1 MDVNNPLAERAPV
14 GLRLQW
20 LTDPPGVVALTPRPD
35 HRLLVHAGAP
45 VRSACPDRGS
55 RYTRRRGDISIVPA
69 GETSVWEDMDAS
81 AMIAVH
87 LSPELLRIAARE
99 MGLDPARAGLEL
111 QHLVRDPQIAHVA
124 WALEA
129 ARRAGYPSGRLY
141 IDGLGIALAVH
152 LLGRYS
158 SRHTPR
164 RGLSSA
170 QQRRVIEFIETHLD
184 RDLSLARLA
193 HVAQVSVSHFKTLFR
208 RSTGVPP
215 HTFVMQRRVER
226 ARDLLQRGDQP
237 ASQVALAAGFSH
249 QSHMARCMRRH
260 LGITPSDVPRG

>member
-1 MDVNNPLAERAPV
+1 MDVNTRPAARAPV

-20 LTDPPGVVALTPRPD
+20 LTDRPGVVELTPRPD

-69 GETSVWEDMDAS
+69 GEASVWEDMDAS

-87 LSPELLRIAARE
+87 LSPELLRIAALE
-99 MGLDPARAGLEL
+99 MGLDPAHCGLEL
-111 QHLVRDPQIAHVA
+111 QHLVRDPQLTHIA

-129 ARRAGYPSGRLY
+129 ARRASYPSGRLY
-141 IDGLGIALAVH
+141 IDSLGIALAVH

-158 SRHTPR
+158 SPHTPR
-164 RGLSSA
+164 RGLSSV
-170 QQRRVIEFIETHLD
+170 QRRRVIEFIETHVD

-193 HVAQVSVSHFKTLFR
+193 HVAEVSVSHFKMLFR

-215 HTFVMQRRVER
+215 HTYVMQRRVER
-226 ARDLLQRGDQP
+226 ARDLLQRSDLP

-249 QSHMARCMRRH
+249 QSHMARCMRRY
-260 LGITPSDVPRG
+260 LGIRPSDIPRG